1 MKITTGLFCIGLAIV
16 VAMGGCASQ
25 PKLTDEQILGQFQ
38 KVSSLDSALQK
49 ARSNGAEL
57 LAPESYASA
66 SNSLKQAMT
75 DARSN
80 RGKAAESTATEGLQT
95 IEKLNRDTESSRQ
108 ILAEVLEVRD
118 RAYAA
123 GAKTLQGDKIAALD
137 EDLKKT
143 AVLVEKGNTEQAKQ
157 RRPKLVAGYAE
168 LELSALKQGTA
179 DLAKAAITDSKQQGA
194 EKHAPKT
201 LVQAEEE
208 MALAVSILDADRT
221 QIDKANLHAKKAKWL
236 AEQSAAITETVKDFD
251 RRDYSMEDVVL
262 WHQQQ
267 LTTINAPLGGQLPF
281 NEPSDKVVQGLQNS
295 VSKVIDERDVAH
307 NQLQQAAA
315 TEQQSQLK
323 LKAAEEK
330 IAALMFANKEEMAKQ
345 RAEYEK
351 QVAMSQKERQSME
364 QKERAE
370 QQKFESVQAM
380 FNGGEANVYRQM
392 QNVLIS
398 AHGFQFPT
406 GQSEIQADNF
416 PLMNKIIRAIKIFP
430 NARIEVNGHTDST
443 GDDTTNQVLSEARA
457 EKVAKFLKEVGE
469 ITPNRI
475 TSSGYGEARPVATN
489 ETQEGRAENRRVEI
503 KIVNE

>member
-1 MKITTGLFCIGLAIV
+1 MKITTSLFCIGLAV
-16 VAMGGCASQ
+16 VTVMGGCASQ
-25 PKLTDEQILGQFQ
+25 PKLTDEQIFGQFQ

-57 LAPESYASA
+57 LAPEGYARA
-66 SNSLKQAMT
+66 SKSLKQAMT

-80 RGKAAESTATEGLQT
+80 KAKAAESTATEGLQT
-95 IEKLNRDTESSRQ
+95 IDKLNRDTESSRE
-108 ILAEVLEVRD
+108 ILAEVLVVRD

-143 AVLVEKGNTEQAKQ
+143 AALIEKGNTEQAKQ
-157 RRPKLVAGYAE
+157 RRPKLLADYGQF
-168 LELSALKQGTA
+168 ELSALKQGTV
-179 DLAKAAITDSKQQGA
+179 DLAKAAIADSKQQGA
-194 EKHAPKT
+194 EKYSPKT
-201 LVQAEEE
+201 LAQAEEE

-221 QIDKANLHAKKAKWL
+221 QTDKADLHAKKAKWL
-236 AEQSAAITETVKDFD
+236 AEQSAAISETVKDFD

-267 LTTINAPLGGQLPF
+267 LTTVNKPLGGQLPL
-281 NEPSDKVVQGLQNS
+281 NEPSDKVVLGLRNS
-295 VSKVIDERDVAH
+295 VSKVIDERDMAR
-307 NQLQQAAA
+307 NELQQAAV
-315 TEQQSQLK
+315 TEQESQLK

-345 RAEYEK
+345 RADYEK
-351 QVAMSQKERQSME
+351 QVALSQQERQSME
-364 QKERAE
+364 QKDRAE
-370 QQKFESVQAM
+370 QQRFEAVQAM
-380 FNGGEANVYRQM
+380 FDGGEANVYRQM

-398 AHGFQFPT
+398 AHGFQFPS

-430 NARIEVNGHTDST
+430 NAQIEVIGHTDST
-443 GDDTTNQVLSEARA
+443 GDDTANQVLSEARA

-469 ITPNRI
+469 ITPDRI
-475 TSSGYGEARPVATN
+475 TSRGYGEARPVASN

-503 KIVNE
+503 KIVNK